1 MPDLENEITYKFNGG
16 FYSLQDLII
25 LVKYNNMTPDQFF
38 KTTGVKYDVYV
49 SDWSDDVAGQPA
61 SQSDVSGA

>member
-1 MPDLENEITYKFNGG
+1 MPDLENEVTYKFNGG

-49 SDWSDDVAGQPA
+49 SDKEND
-61 SQSDVSGA
+61 